1 ETSPESRG
9 TDLMKVDFARPD
21 VSDLVLHVYGRS
33 VHPELFDVYAATPVW
48 YDAYE
53 AVLRICDGGH
63 TVSFRTADQAVT
75 EVAAGRGNP
84 LPQHK
89 RLLEQRLRGCRD
101 EALRFPNGLVYQ
113 VSFQLERLE
122 PEVFLKLHEEL
133 LGDCARANLAHRFP
147 PQTRLAPGPLSLIRT
162 DAAPRSL
169 LVHAFH
175 TFPESCAVVRTQ
187 SLFEL

>member
-1 ETSPESRG
+1 
-9 TDLMKVDFARPD
+9 MKLDFARPD
-21 VSDLVLHVYGRS
+21 VADLVLHVYGRS
-33 VHPELFDVYAATPVW
+33 VHPELFDVYAALEVGH
-48 YDAYE
+48 DAYD

-63 TVSFRTADQAVT
+63 TVSFRTARQAVT

-84 LPQHK
+84 LPQQK

-101 EALRFPNGLVYQ
+101 EALRFPGLTYQ

-122 PEVFLKLHEEL
+122 PEVFLNLHEEL
-133 LGDCARANLAHRFP
+133 LADCARADVAHRFP

-162 DAAPRSL
+162 DASARSL

>member
-1 ETSPESRG
+1 
-9 TDLMKVDFARPD
+9 MKVDFARPD

-33 VHPELFDVYAATPVW
+33 VHPELFAAYAALEVW
-48 YDAYE
+48 QDAYE

-63 TVSFRTADQAVT
+63 TVSFRAAEQAIT

-84 LPQHK
+84 LPTHK

-101 EALRFPNGLVYQ
+101 EALRFPGGLTYQ
-113 VSFQLERLE
+113 LSFQLERLE
-122 PEVFLKLHEEL
+122 PEVFLNLHEEL
-133 LGDCARANLAHRFP
+133 LDDCARADVAHRFP
-147 PQTRLAPGPLSLIRT
+147 PQNRLSPGPLSLIRT
-162 DAAPRSL
+162 EASPRSL
-169 LVHAFH
+169 LIHAFH